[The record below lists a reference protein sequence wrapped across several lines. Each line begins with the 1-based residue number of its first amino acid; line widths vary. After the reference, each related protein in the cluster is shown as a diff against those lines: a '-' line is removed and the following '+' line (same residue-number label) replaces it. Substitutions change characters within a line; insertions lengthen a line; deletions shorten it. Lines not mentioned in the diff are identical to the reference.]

1 MNNYEEL
8 IVEIV
13 YLSSE
18 DIIATSY
25 ADEDFNGKDDNVGGW

>member
-1 MNNYEEL
+1 MKNYEKL

-18 DIIATSY
+18 DIITTSY
-25 ADEDFNGKDDNVGGW
+25 ADEDFDGKDDSVDEW